1 MTEKTETP
9 RRPRTRAA
17 LDRAAEEASALDGP
31 ELNQKIV
38 ELLQQ
43 DGRMPYSSIASIVGV
58 SEGTV
63 RNRVRQLIADNV
75 ITIQAE
81 ALPNAF
87 GYTFNTMTFLKVA
100 AGADVDAVA
109 RRLAEVPEVYYLT
122 MLLGRFDLGM
132 ATYHKSQDD
141 FRAFLTSHCYGH
153 ADIAEVENN
162 LILKVHKVKLHWS
175 LDGVAR
181 RGPGTN

>member
-1 MTEKTETP
+1 MSDKIDTP
-9 RRPRTRAA
+9 RRSRARPGTA
-17 LDRAAEEASALDGP
+17 GGTSDNGSLEGP
-31 ELNQKIV
+31 ELNQRII

-43 DGRMPYSSIASIVGV
+43 DGRMAYSSIASVIGV

-63 RNRVRQLIADNV
+63 RNRVRQLIDDNV

-81 ALPNAF
+81 ALPDAF
-87 GYTFNTMTFLKVA
+87 GYKFNTMTFIKVA

-109 RRLAEVPEVYYLT
+109 RRLAEVQEVYYLT
-122 MLLGRFDLGM
+122 MMLGRFDLGM

-141 FRAFLTSHCYGH
+141 FRAFLTRHCYGQS
-153 ADIAEVENN
+153 DIAEIENN

-175 LDGVAR
+175 LSGMGGSGGEA
-181 RGPGTN
+181 G

>member
-1 MTEKTETP
+1 M
-9 RRPRTRAA
+9 A
-17 LDRAAEEASALDGP
+17 
-31 ELNQKIV
+31 
-38 ELLQQ
+38 
-43 DGRMPYSSIASIVGV
+43 YSSIASVVGV

-63 RNRVRQLIADNV
+63 RNRVRQLINDNV

-87 GYTFNTMTFLKVA
+87 GYTFNTMTFIKVA

-109 RRLAEVPEVYYLT
+109 QRLAEVPEVYYLT

-141 FRAFLTSHCYGH
+141 FRVFLTRHCYGKS
-153 ADIAEVENN
+153 DIAEVENN

-175 LDGVAR
+175 LDGAT
-181 RGPGTN
+181 GQASGGN

>member
-1 MTEKTETP
+1 MSDP
-9 RRPRTRAA
+9 GRQSRARKA
-17 LDRAAEEASALDGP
+17 DDEAAAAQLEGP
-31 ELNQKIV
+31 ELNRRII
-38 ELLQQ
+38 ELLQE
-43 DGRMPYSSIASIVGV
+43 DGRMAYSSIASIVGV

-63 RNRVRQLIADNV
+63 RNRVRQLINDNV

-81 ALPNAF
+81 ALPDAF
-87 GYTFNTMTFLKVA
+87 GYTFNTMTFVKVA

-109 RRLAEVPEVYYLT
+109 QRLAEVPEVYYLT

-141 FRAFLTSHCYGH
+141 FRAFLTRHCYGQS
-153 ADIAEVENN
+153 DIAEVENN

-175 LDGVAR
+175 LDGAG
-181 RGPGTN
+181 RGSK

>member
-1 MTEKTETP
+1 VAVTEQGRQARGRNADEDV
-9 RRPRTRAA
+9 ADA
-17 LDRAAEEASALDGP
+17 QLEGD
-31 ELNQKIV
+31 ELNRRII

-43 DGRMPYSSIASIVGV
+43 DGRMAYSSIASVVGV

-63 RNRVRQLIADNV
+63 RNRVRQLINDNV

-87 GYTFNTMTFLKVA
+87 GYTFNTMTFIKVA

-109 RRLAEVPEVYYLT
+109 QRLAEVPEVYYLT

-141 FRAFLTSHCYGH
+141 FRVFLTRHCYGKS
-153 ADIAEVENN
+153 DIAEVENN

-175 LDGVAR
+175 LDGATGQGSR
-181 RGPGTN
+181 AS